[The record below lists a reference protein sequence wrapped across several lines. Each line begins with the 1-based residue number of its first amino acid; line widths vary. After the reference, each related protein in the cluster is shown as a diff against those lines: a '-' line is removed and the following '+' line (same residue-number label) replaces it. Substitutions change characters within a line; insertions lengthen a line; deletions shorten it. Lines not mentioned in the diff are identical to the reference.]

1 METRDEGDTRA
12 YEEMLGIDGRRGG
25 GGKSADVEPNVSI
38 ACHTCLK
45 ATVPSSLNS
54 VPFPGH
60 QSRASMILENVEL
73 ALFSI
78 LAAALQK
85 PHQKSVFLTDRTD

>member
-1 METRDEGDTRA
+1 METRDEGEARA
-12 YEEMLGIDGRRGG
+12 YEEMLGIDGRGG
-25 GGKSADVEPNVSI
+25 GVKSADVEPNVGI

-45 ATVPSSLNS
+45 APVPSSLNS

-60 QSRASMILENVEL
+60 QSHASTILENAEL

-85 PHQKSVFLTDRTD
+85 PHRQDRLMPSLPRL